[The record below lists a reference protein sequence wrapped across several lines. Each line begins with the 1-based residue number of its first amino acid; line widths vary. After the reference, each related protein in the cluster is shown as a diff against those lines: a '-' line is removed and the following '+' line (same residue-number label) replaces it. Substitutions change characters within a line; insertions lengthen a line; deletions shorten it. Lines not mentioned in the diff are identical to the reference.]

1 MARIYVDLNDLVSQ
15 FREKFNDLSYK
26 VGDLALLTTTGD
38 SDVVQAINELDA
50 DLGTLQTQ
58 VDGITPLDSAGII
71 DLIGGQFPI
80 NTSDLADSSVTE
92 VKMAN
97 DAIGSEQLKLVESLI
112 VYDSNGGAIKTLY
125 AAGI

>member
-15 FREKFNDLSYK
+15 FREKFNELSYK
-26 VGDLALLTTTGD
+26 VGDLNLLTTTGD

-71 DLIGGQFPI
+71 SLIGGQFPI
-80 NTSDLADSSVTE
+80 NTDDLADSSVTE
-92 VKMAN
+92 IKMAN
-97 DAIGSEQLKLVESLI
+97 DAIGSDQLKAVESLVI
-112 VYDSNGGAIKTLY
+112 YDSDGTTIKTLY
-125 AAGI
+125 AAGV